1 MTRARGALARQVA
14 VATLAA
20 VVVMA
25 AGGFATIL
33 GPWYEALRKPAW
45 QPPGWVFGPAWTMI
59 SILTVIAAVLA
70 WRRAETLA
78 MRRWLVVAFALNGG
92 LNFLWSVLFFTLRR
106 PDWALVEV
114 VFLWLSILSLVIL
127 CGRLSRLS
135 GVLLLPYLLWVSFA
149 AFLNW
154 TIVGL
159 NAPFAA
165 LFRSLN
171 T

>member
-1 MTRARGALARQVA
+1 MTQARGPLARQVVIAA
-14 VATLAA
+14 VAAA
-20 VVVMA
+20 VVMV
-25 AGGFATIL
+25 AGGFATML

-45 QPPGWVFGPAWTMI
+45 QPPGWVFGPAWTTI

-78 MRRWLVVAFALNGG
+78 VRRWLIVAFALNGG

-114 VFLWLSILSLVIL
+114 VFLWLSILLLVIL
-127 CGRLSRLS
+127 CSSLSRLS
-135 GVLLLPYLLWVSFA
+135 GVLLMPYLLWVSFA

-165 LFRSLN
+165 LFRSIS